1 MQINVYDTAI
11 EAACAAADLIA
22 ERLHSLPDIVL
33 GLATGGTM
41 ESLYYHLVEC
51 HRRTGLSFR
60 FATTFNLDEYI
71 GLAPT
76 HPASYRAT
84 MQHLLFDHTNIDP
97 QRTHLPDGMS
107 VNPDQEAA
115 QYEAKIAEA
124 GGIELQLLGMGRN
137 GHIAFNEPGTS
148 FASQTHVVILDRST
162 QAANARFFLAGE
174 PVPERAIT
182 MGISTILASRE
193 ILLVVT
199 GAEKRAAFSEAL
211 LGGIDPQCP
220 ASVLQLHPNVIIYA
234 DRAAAFDVAP
244 LNMASP
250 NRASPNRASPNI
262 GFDKICSQIGADNV
276 RDNVRSN
283 AQSTLHQSGSENF
296 HKRQSLPG

>member
-1 MQINVYDTAI
+1 MQINVYGTAI
-11 EAACAAADLIA
+11 EAAYAAADLIA
-22 ERLHSLPDIVL
+22 ERLYISPNIVL

-41 ESLYYHLVEC
+41 ESLYHHLVER

-71 GLAPT
+71 GLAPA

-84 MQHLLFDHTNIDP
+84 MQRLLFDHTDIDP

-107 VNPDQEAA
+107 MNPDQEAV

-124 GGIELQLLGMGRN
+124 GGIDLQLLGIGRN

-148 FASQTHVVILDRST
+148 FSSQTHVVTLDRST
-162 QAANARFFLAGE
+162 QAANARFFLEGE
-174 PVPERAIT
+174 AVPERAIT
-182 MGISTILASRE
+182 MGISPILASRE

-199 GAEKRAAFSEAL
+199 GAEKRTAFSEAF
-211 LGGIDPQCP
+211 LGQVNPQCP
-220 ASVLQLHPNVIIYA
+220 ASVLQLHPNVMIYA
-234 DRAAAFDVAP
+234 DRAAAIDVTS

-250 NRASPNRASPNI
+250 NV
-262 GFDKICSQIGADNV
+262 GFDKICSRIGADNV
-276 RDNVRSN
+276 
-283 AQSTLHQSGSENF
+283 
-296 HKRQSLPG
+296 